1 MLKIGETLKRE
12 SLAVEGKVKIAP
24 IQPVDQPRGYPR
36 KPPKQPKKC
45 HPKRKPDS
53 KKRKLQVKEFHTVT
67 NEKE

>member
-1 MLKIGETLKRE
+1 MQKIGETSKRE
-12 SLAVEGKVKIAP
+12 SLAVGGKVKIVP
-24 IQPVDQPRGYPR
+24 IQPVDRPRGYPR

-53 KKRKLQVKEFHTVT
+53 KEKKLQVKEFHTVT